1 MVLSLGGY
9 SKYEFSS
16 GKIVSVKSY
25 EDCEGIVDVSA
36 LGPGSWKIS
45 IRRVEAIAQDRKA
58 LC

>member
-16 GKIVSVKSY
+16 EKIVFIKSY
-25 EDCEGIVDVSA
+25 EDCDGIVDVSA

-45 IRRVEAIAQDRKA
+45 IRRVEAIVQDRKT